1 MKLITSWKKF
11 IGWTMLDLVGPI
23 MNVFE
28 YFYTYWNNSWIV
40 LIGWCDSMGWV
51 KEYLNGVKGQWLNIV
66 KTSIM
71 SFKKFLD
78 VYCIF
83 IGLLSS
89 LSKCYIDILET

>member
-1 MKLITSWKKF
+1 
-11 IGWTMLDLVGPI
+11 
-23 MNVFE
+23 
-28 YFYTYWNNSWIV
+28 
-40 LIGWCDSMGWV
+40 MGWV